1 MPFMEQVAA
10 GNDRHEFSRRELA
23 IRQLGFGIAA
33 FAIIRGRPRLY
44 RQRKP

>member
-1 MPFMEQVAA
+1 MEQVAA
-10 GNDRHEFSRRELA
+10 GNDRQEFSRRELA